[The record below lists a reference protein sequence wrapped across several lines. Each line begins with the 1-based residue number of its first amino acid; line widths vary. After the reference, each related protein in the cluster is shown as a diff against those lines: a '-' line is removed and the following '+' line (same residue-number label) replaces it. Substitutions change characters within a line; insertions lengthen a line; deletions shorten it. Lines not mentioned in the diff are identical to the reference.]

1 MLFHSYTES
10 PYSFDVDHERFERE
24 VVQASCELP
33 ILVDFWAEWC
43 APCHQLTPHLNR
55 IVDEFQGT
63 IRLAKVEVDA
73 GENMKLA
80 GFFRLR
86 GFPTVILFRNGR
98 ECGRFSG
105 SRSSHQ
111 VREWLEAHL
120 GDDEAADCEAA

>member
-1 MLFHSYTES
+1 MLFHNHDTS
-10 PYSFDVDHERFERE
+10 PHAFDVDLERFEQE
-24 VVQASCELP
+24 VIAASQDQP

-55 IVDEFQGT
+55 VVNEFDGT
-63 IRLAKVEVDA
+63 VRLAKVEVDE

-80 GFFRLR
+80 GHYRLR
-86 GFPTVILFRNGR
+86 GFPTVILFRNGK

-111 VREWLEAHL
+111 VREWLTSHL
-120 GDDEAADCEAA
+120 GEDAADCAAA

>member
-1 MLFHSYTES
+1 MLFHPPTSS
-10 PYSFDVDHERFERE
+10 PHAFDTSHERFAQE
-24 VVQASCELP
+24 VIAASSELP
-33 ILVDFWAEWC
+33 IIVDFWAEWC

-55 IVDEFQGT
+55 VIDEYDGSV
-63 IRLAKVEVDA
+63 RLAKVEVDE

-80 GFFRLR
+80 GFYRLR
-86 GFPTVILFRNGR
+86 GFPTVILFRNGE

-120 GDDEAADCEAA
+120 ADECSGDQAA